1 MIDPR
6 YVTKY
11 DRTEAELE
19 EFWLF
24 CLVVAG
30 KTATTQA
37 RLLDGFLKNLGGT
50 GTPFDKLQFE
60 VDHGDLLDQ
69 LKMSRLGQFN
79 RLKKAMEESLTKLS
93 GKLSTCTVTDLEAI
107 SGVGSKTARFFLLH
121 TREKQNI
128 AVLDTHVL
136 RYLRDNGLTT
146 QVGTPPA
153 GPKYA
158 AIEKIFIAEAT
169 KAKMT
174 IADFDLHIWRTY
186 SGNT

>member
-11 DRTEAELE
+11 DRTDAELE

-30 KTATTQA
+30 KTAMVQA
-37 RLLDGFLKNLGGT
+37 KLLDNFLNLCAEE
-50 GTPFDKLQFE
+50 GTPFERVAEAQSD
-60 VDHGDLLDQ
+60 GDLLLC
-69 LKMSRLGQFN
+69 LKNSRLGQYT
-79 RLKKAMEESLTKLS
+79 RLEKAMVESLTKLT
-93 GKLSTCTVTDLEAI
+93 GKLSTCTIDDLESI
-107 SGVGSKTARFFLLH
+107 TGVGSKTARFFMLH
-121 TREKQNI
+121 TRKDQKI

-136 RYLRDNGLTT
+136 RYMRDQGLTT
-146 QVGTPPA
+146 QKGTPPK

-158 AIEKIFIAEAT
+158 ELEQVFLNEVK
-169 KAKMT
+169 KSGMSG
-174 IADFDLHIWRTY
+174 ADFDLHIWRTY

>member
-37 RLLDGFLKNLGGT
+37 RLLDAFLTALGQT
-50 GTPFDKLQFE
+50 GTPFEKIQAA
-60 VDHGDLLDQ
+60 VDDDDLLEM
-69 LKMSRLGQFN
+69 LKLSRLGQFN

-93 GKLSTCTVTDLEAI
+93 GKLSTCSVTDLEAI

-121 TREKQNI
+121 TRKNQNI

-136 RYLRDNGLTT
+136 RYMRDNGLTT

-158 AIEKIFIAEAT
+158 AIETIFIAEAK
-169 KAKMT
+169 KANMS